1 MSSNELSYGTFADAD
16 PTIKKRV
23 WDAVHH
29 NLSATDDEIPSIPR
43 GVPSAEVLDGEVI
56 NLTYDESGPNAVE
69 VDTTEQLYET
79 MLAFFEILRGP
90 DGVNRGDM
98 GYIIT
103 NLIHEM
109 DHGKAK
115 LALGALAQ
123 DLVYGLWIQPEVQP
137 TGERATGRLDATP
150 YTTVRQM
157 RTTKLGL
164 AAIIAAPKEP
174 SAGDL
179 LALEE
184 MGYAGAEDVARRV
197 ILHNERSS
205 QQIPIPKVAQQPGF
219 KI

>member
-1 MSSNELSYGTFADAD
+1 MNSNELPSTFADAN

-23 WDAVHH
+23 RDAVLH
-29 NLSATDDEIPSIPR
+29 NLSVTDEIPSIPLD
-43 GVPSAEVLDGEVI
+43 VPSAEVLDEEVI
-56 NLTYDESGPNAVE
+56 NLTHDESGPNAVE

-79 MLAFFEILRGP
+79 MLAFFEILRGH
-90 DGVNRGDM
+90 DGVNLGDM
-98 GYIIT
+98 RYIMT
-103 NLIHEM
+103 NLVHEM

-123 DLVYGLWIQPEVQP
+123 DVVYGFWIQPKAQP
-137 TGERATGRLDATP
+137 TGEGVAGRLDATP
-150 YTTVRQM
+150 YTAVRQM

-179 LALEE
+179 LLLKE

-197 ILHNERSS
+197 ILQNERSS
-205 QQIPIPKVAQQPGF
+205 QQIPVPKVAQQPGF
-219 KI
+219 RM